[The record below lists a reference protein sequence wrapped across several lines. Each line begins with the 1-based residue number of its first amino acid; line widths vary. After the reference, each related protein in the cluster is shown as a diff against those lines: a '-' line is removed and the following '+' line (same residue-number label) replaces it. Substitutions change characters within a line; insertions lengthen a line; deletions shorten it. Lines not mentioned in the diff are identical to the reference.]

1 MTTISLSEWTQSP
14 DIVIGEEEHRRL
26 TVAALTDIGQS
37 AERMDFLL
45 YELDRTR
52 IVKDGLL
59 PSDVVR
65 IGSVVRYKPIPG
77 EERTVKLV
85 MPEHVDRSG
94 SYRLSVTSSHGA
106 ALLGLRPDH
115 VMSWLETDGTMQRLK
130 VLKVANTPAGVEAG
144 TDDDPDPGPF
154 AA

>member
-45 YELDRTR
+45 YELDRAR

-59 PSDVVR
+59 PADVVR
-65 IGSVVRYKPIPG
+65 IGSVVRYRPIPG

-85 MPEHVDRSG
+85 MPEHVDQTG
-94 SYRLSVTSSHGA
+94 SYRLSVTSTHGA

-115 VMSWLETDGTMQRLK
+115 LMSWLDPDGTMHRLK
-130 VLKVANTPAGVEAG
+130 VLKVANPPAAASPE
-144 TDDDPDPGPF
+144 TDPDPGPS

>member
-45 YELDRTR
+45 YELDRAR

-59 PSDVVR
+59 PADVVR
-65 IGSVVRYKPIPG
+65 IGSVVRYRPIPG

-85 MPEHVDRSG
+85 MPEHVDQTG
-94 SYRLSVTSSHGA
+94 SYRLSVTSTHGA

-115 VMSWLETDGTMQRLK
+115 LMSWLDPDGTMHRLK
-130 VLKVANTPAGVEAG
+130 VLKVANPPAAAG
-144 TDDDPDPGPF
+144 LETDPDPGPS